1 MMQPFLYCATLHEIG
16 EVPIRFE
23 TDVVRARNLGTLLA
37 KEIEFDKTTCI
48 RIGTTVSE
56 LTRNIIEY
64 TRGGNVKY
72 YIVQR
77 RDNLCGMA
85 MLFEDQG
92 PGIEDVDLITS
103 PLFQSG
109 KGLGIGIAGSQ
120 KLMDD
125 FDIQSKPESG
135 TKIWAAKWLPAHITA
150 LKAKRIKQIQTAFL
164 QTIKRGDESM
174 VDTIIAQNEE
184 LNHLLHELQER
195 NREIEAINQ
204 ELGETNRGV
213 IALNREL
220 EEKAA
225 AIAQA
230 KTEAEL
236 ANKAKAEFLANMS
249 HELRTPLNHI
259 MGFTELIV
267 DKKFG
272 DLNETQTEYLNDVL
286 SSSKHLLSL
295 INDILDL
302 SKVEAGKLELD
313 LSDVNLNMIL
323 ESSLSM
329 IKEKAMKHGIRL
341 SVEVDGV
348 PETITVDERKLRQII
363 YNLLSNAAKFTQ
375 DGGEIYLKASTAYYV
390 ARQGKRQGDP
400 DSLQIIEN
408 RIAGSEVTDGKRK
421 KCVRIA
427 VSDTGVGID
436 PEDQELI
443 FRPFEQVD
451 GSSSRGYQG
460 TGLGLS
466 LSKNL
471 VELHGGRI
479 WVESEGEGK
488 GSTFSFIIPI

>member
-1 MMQPFLYCATLHEIG
+1 MSCATLHEAG
-16 EVPIRFE
+16 EIPIRIE

-64 TRGGNVKY
+64 THGGSVKY
-72 YIVQR
+72 FIAQGENNVS
-77 RDNLCGMA
+77 GMA

-92 PGIEDVDLITS
+92 PGVEDVDWITS
-103 PLFQSG
+103 DHFHS
-109 KGLGIGIAGSQ
+109 KNGLGIGIAGSQ

-135 TKIWAAKWLPAHITA
+135 TIIRAAKWLPEHTPA
-150 LKAKRIKQIQTAFL
+150 LTSKRISQIQTAFL
-164 QTIKRGDESM
+164 QTIKHGDDSM

-184 LNHLLHELQER
+184 LNHLLQELQER

-225 AIAQA
+225 DIAQA
-230 KTEAEL
+230 KNEAEL
-236 ANKAKAEFLANMS
+236 ANKAKANFLANMS

-267 DKKFG
+267 DGKCG
-272 DLNETQTEYLNDVL
+272 DLNETQAEYLNDVL

-302 SKVEAGKLELD
+302 SKVDAGKMELD
-313 LSDVNLNMIL
+313 LSDVKLNLIL
-323 ESSLSM
+323 ESSLYM
-329 IKEKAMKHGIRL
+329 VKENAMKHGIEL
-341 SVEVDGV
+341 SVEVNGI
-348 PETITVDERKLRQII
+348 PETIAADERKLKQVL
-363 YNLLSNAAKFTQ
+363 YNLLSNASKFTP
-375 DGGEIYLKASTAYYV
+375 DGGQIHLRASTADYV
-390 ARQGKRQGDP
+390 MRPGQRHGDP
-400 DSLQIIEN
+400 ECLRIIEN
-408 RIAGSEVTDGKRK
+408 RIVDSELADTKPI
-421 KCVRIA
+421 KCVEVS
-427 VSDTGVGID
+427 VSDTGVGIN

-443 FRPFEQVD
+443 FR
-451 GSSSRGYQG
+451 
-460 TGLGLS
+460 
-466 LSKNL
+466 
-471 VELHGGRI
+471 
-479 WVESEGEGK
+479 
-488 GSTFSFIIPI
+488 

>member
-1 MMQPFLYCATLHEIG
+1 MQPFLYYATFHEIG
-16 EVPIRFE
+16 EIPIRFE

-56 LTRNIIEY
+56 LTRNVIEY
-64 TRGGNVKY
+64 TRGGNLKFF
-72 YIVQR
+72 IALKE
-77 RDNLCGMA
+77 NGAGGMA
-85 MLFEDQG
+85 MVLEDQG
-92 PGIEDVDLITS
+92 PGMEDVELITS
-103 PLFQSG
+103 CAFRSE
-109 KGLGIGIAGSQ
+109 KGLGIGITGSRN
-120 KLMDD
+120 LMDD
-125 FDIQSKPESG
+125 FDIDSNPESG
-135 TKIWAAKWLPAHITA
+135 TIIRTAKWLPEHAPAIEVG
-150 LKAKRIKQIQTAFL
+150 RIQRIQTAFL
-164 QTIKRGDESM
+164 QTIQHGDDSM

-184 LNHLLHELQER
+184 LNHLLLELQER
-195 NREIEAINQ
+195 NREIEEINQ

-213 IALNREL
+213 IALNSEL

-230 KTEAEL
+230 KNEAEL

-267 DKKFG
+267 DKRFG
-272 DLNETQTEYLNDVL
+272 DLNEIQAEYLNDVL

-313 LSDVNLNMIL
+313 LSDVNLNMVL

-341 SVEVDGV
+341 SVEVNGI
-348 PETITVDERKLRQII
+348 PETITVDERKIRQIL
-363 YNLLSNAAKFTQ
+363 YNLLSNAAKFTP
-375 DGGEIYLKASTAYYV
+375 DGGEIHVRASMADYV
-390 ARQGKRQGDP
+390 VHPGRRQGDP
-400 DSLQIIEN
+400 MSLRIIEN
-408 RIAGSEVTDGKRK
+408 RIAGSTVADGERK
-421 KCVRIA
+421 KGVKVS
-427 VSDTGVGID
+427 VSDTGVGIS
-436 PEDQELI
+436 PVDQELI
-443 FRPFEQVD
+443 FKPFEQVD

-466 LSKNL
+466 LSKSL
-471 VELHGGRI
+471 VELHQGRI